1 MSDSLARHA
10 LARAAARL
18 NVRSR
23 YAGLLP
29 QLVLLTDDERLP
41 DPLSAARALP
51 RGSMII
57 IRSRSRDARRKLARS
72 MLKIARSRALTVLI
86 ADDPEL
92 ASACGADGIHL
103 PESRAQEAAHWRARR
118 PRFIVTIAA
127 HSLRAISNTSMADAI
142 LLSSVF
148 PTESHPDRR
157 PLTPVRL
164 ALLAAHSRLPLYALG
179 GIDARNAARIHGI
192 SFVGLAAISALAV

>member
-23 YAGLLP
+23 YAGQLP
-29 QLVLLTDDERLP
+29 HLVLLTDDLRLP

-57 IRSRSRDARRKLARS
+57 VRSRSRDTRRALAVS
-72 MLKIARSRALTVLI
+72 ILKMARSRAFTVLI

-92 ASACGADGIHL
+92 ANACKADGIHL
-103 PESRAQEAAHWRARR
+103 PESMARHAAHWRARR
-118 PRFIVTIAA
+118 PGFIVTVAA
-127 HSLRAISNTSMADAI
+127 HSMRAVCRAPMADAI
-142 LLSSVF
+142 LLSSAF
-148 PTESHPDRR
+148 PTESHPDRS
-157 PLTPVRL
+157 PLTPARM
-164 ALLAAHSRLPLYALG
+164 ALLARHSRLPLYALG
-179 GIDARNAARIHGI
+179 GIDARNAARIRGI
-192 SFVGLAAISALAV
+192 NFIGLAAISALAV